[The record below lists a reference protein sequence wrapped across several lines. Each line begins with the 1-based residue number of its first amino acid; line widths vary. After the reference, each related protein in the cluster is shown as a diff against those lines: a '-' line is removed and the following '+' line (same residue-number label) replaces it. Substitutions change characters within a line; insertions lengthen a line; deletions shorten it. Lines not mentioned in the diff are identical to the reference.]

1 MTEYTK
7 TDLDKEARG
16 VAKRMKM
23 ETGKPAKLINW
34 SLMINNLAGITLRVT
49 VACYDGLRQRNVAI

>member
-7 TDLDKEARG
+7 ADLDGEARG
-16 VAKRMKM
+16 VAKRMRE
-23 ETGKPAKLINW
+23 ETGKPTQLVNW
-34 SLMINNLAGITLRVT
+34 SLMINNLAGITLKVT